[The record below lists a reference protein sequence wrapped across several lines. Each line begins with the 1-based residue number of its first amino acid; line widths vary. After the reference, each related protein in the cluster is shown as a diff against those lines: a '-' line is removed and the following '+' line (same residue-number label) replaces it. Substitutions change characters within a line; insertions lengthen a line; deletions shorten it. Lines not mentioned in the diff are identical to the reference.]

1 MTFKIAFLPGDGVGP
16 EVARAARDVMKRA
29 GELFAI
35 PLKVEEFD
43 FGGVAID
50 RYGEPL
56 PPATLTA
63 CIEADAAFLGA
74 VGGPKWD
81 KGGPR
86 PESGLL
92 ALRKHL
98 NVFANLRPIR
108 VIPGMEA
115 RSPLKAERARD
126 CDILIIRE
134 LTGGLYFGEKIEGA
148 DRASDSCVYTRA
160 EVERVARL
168 AFEAARRRR
177 GKVTSVD
184 KANVMATSRLWR
196 AAVISLHESEFH
208 DVELEHVLV
217 DAMAMK
223 LIQRPA
229 AFDVVLT
236 ENLFGD
242 ILSDEA
248 SVIAGSIGLAPSASI
263 GVGSCGLY
271 EPIHGSAPDIAGQ
284 NKANPVGAIL
294 SGAMLM
300 RFSLNNEPAARA
312 IEIAVETN
320 LAAGFGTADI
330 GGRDSCSAFSER
342 VARSLGE
349 QKASFA

>member
-1 MTFKIAFLPGDGVGP
+1 MTFRIAFLPGDGVGP
-16 EVARAARDVMKRA
+16 EVAAAARRVMMRA
-29 GELFAI
+29 GEIFGV
-35 PLKVEEFD
+35 PMKFEDYD

-50 RYGEPL
+50 RHGDPL
-56 PPATLTA
+56 PPETLTE
-63 CIEADAAFLGA
+63 CLEADAVFLGA

-81 KGGPR
+81 RGGPR
-86 PESGLL
+86 PETGLL

-98 NVFANLRPIR
+98 GVYANLRPIR
-108 VIPGMEA
+108 VMPGKEA
-115 RSPLKAERARD
+115 LSPLKEEAARGT
-126 CDILIIRE
+126 DILIIRE
-134 LTGGLYFGEKIEGA
+134 LTGGLYFGEKHEGTE
-148 DRASDSCVYTRA
+148 RASDNCVYTRE
-160 EVERVARL
+160 EVTRIARI
-168 AFEAARRRR
+168 AFEAARARR

-196 AAVISLHESEFH
+196 ATVIALHETEYP

-229 AFDVVLT
+229 QFDVVLT

-248 SVIAGSIGLAPSASI
+248 SVIAGSIGLAPSASL
-263 GVGSCGLY
+263 GDGARGLY

-284 NKANPVGAIL
+284 DKANPAGAIL

-300 RFSLNNEPAARA
+300 RFSLQQEEAACA
-312 IEIAVETN
+312 IERAVEATIEK
-320 LAAGFGTADI
+320 GFGTGDI
-330 GGRDSCSAFSER
+330 GGRDSCSEFAER
-342 VARSLGE
+342 AAAAVKR
-349 QKASFA
+349 

>member
-1 MTFKIAFLPGDGVGP
+1 MTNKIVFLPGDGVGP
-16 EVARAARDVMKRA
+16 EVSAAARAVLLRA
-29 GELFAI
+29 GAI
-35 PLKVEEFD
+35 FSISLAFEEFD
-43 FGGVAID
+43 FGGLAID
-50 RYGEPL
+50 RHGDPL
-56 PPATLTA
+56 PPETLA
-63 CIEADAAFLGA
+63 GCLAADAVFLGA
-74 VGGPKWD
+74 VGGPKWE

-86 PESGLL
+86 PETGLL

-98 NVFANLRPIR
+98 GVYANLRPMR
-108 VIPGMEA
+108 VMPGKESL
-115 RSPLKAERARD
+115 SPLTPDRARD
-126 CDILIIRE
+126 TDILIIRE
-134 LTGGLYFGEKIEGA
+134 LTGGLYFGEKQEGTE
-148 DRASDSCVYTRA
+148 RAVDTCAYTRA
-160 EVERVARL
+160 EVLRISKI

-196 AAVISLHESEFH
+196 AAVIALHEAEYR

-248 SVIAGSIGLAPSASI
+248 SVIAGSIVLAPSASL
-263 GVGSCGLY
+263 GDGTRGLY

-294 SGAMLM
+294 SGAMLL
-300 RFSLNNEPAARA
+300 RFSLNAEDAARA
-312 IEIAVETN
+312 IERAVEETIN
-320 LAAGFGTADI
+320 SGFGTADI
-330 GGRDSCSAFSER
+330 GGSDGCGEFSER
-342 VARSLGE
+342 ILAAV
-349 QKASFA
+349 KK

>member
-1 MTFKIAFLPGDGVGP
+1 MTFKFAFLPGDGVGP
-16 EVARAARDVMKRA
+16 EVARAARDVLKRI

-35 PLKVEEFD
+35 PLKFDEYD

-50 RYGEPL
+50 RHGDPL
-56 PPATLTA
+56 PPETLTA
-63 CIEADAAFLGA
+63 CLGADAVFLGA

-81 KGGPR
+81 RGGPR
-86 PESGLL
+86 PETGLL

-98 NVFANLRPIR
+98 EVFGNLRPIR
-108 VIPGMEA
+108 VLKGMEA
-115 RSPLKAERARD
+115 HSPLTPDRARD
-126 CDILIIRE
+126 CDILIVRE
-134 LTGGLYFGEKIEGA
+134 LTGGLYFGEKQEGI

-160 EVERVARL
+160 EVERVARI
-168 AFEAARRRR
+168 AFSAARRRR

-196 AAVISLHESEFH
+196 AAVVALHETEFR
-208 DVELEHVLV
+208 DIELEHVLV

-248 SVIAGSIGLAPSASI
+248 SVIAGSIGLAPSASL
-263 GVGSCGLY
+263 GEGTRGLY

-284 NKANPVGAIL
+284 NRANPVGAIL

-300 RFSLNNEPAARA
+300 RFSLKNEEAARA
-312 IEIAVETN
+312 IENAVERT
-320 LAAGFGTADI
+320 LAAGFGTGDI
-330 GGRDSCSAFSER
+330 GGRDTCGEFAER
-342 VARSLGE
+342 IVDALRT
-349 QKASFA
+349 

>member
-1 MTFKIAFLPGDGVGP
+1 MTYKIAYLPGDGVGP
-16 EVARAARDVMKRA
+16 EVAAAARAVMMRA
-29 GELFAI
+29 GEIFSI
-35 PLKVEEFD
+35 PLKFEEHD

-50 RYGEPL
+50 RHGDPL
-56 PPATLTA
+56 PPGTLTG
-63 CIEADAAFLGA
+63 CLDSDAVFLGA

-86 PESGLL
+86 PETGLL

-98 NVFANLRPIR
+98 GVYANLRPIR
-108 VIPGMEA
+108 VMPGMEKH
-115 RSPLKAERARD
+115 SPLTPERARD
-126 CDILIIRE
+126 CDILILRE
-134 LTGGLYFGEKIEGA
+134 LTGGLYFGEKHEGTE
-148 DRASDSCVYTRA
+148 RASDTCVYTRE
-160 EVERVARL
+160 EVTRVARI
-168 AFEAARRRR
+168 AFEAARARR

-196 AAVISLHESEFH
+196 AAVIALHETEYR

-248 SVIAGSIGLAPSASI
+248 SVIAGSIGLAPSASL
-263 GVGSCGLY
+263 GDGTRGLY

-284 NKANPVGAIL
+284 DKANPAGAIL
-294 SGAMLM
+294 SGAMLL
-300 RFSLNNEPAARA
+300 RFSLKKEEAAAA
-312 IEIAVETN
+312 IKRAVEETI
-320 LAAGFGTADI
+320 AAGFGTGDI
-330 GGRDSCSAFSER
+330 GGRDSCSKFAER
-342 VARSLGE
+342 VAGAIVL
-349 QKASFA
+349 

>member
-1 MTFKIAFLPGDGVGP
+1 MSHRIAYLPGDGVGP
-16 EVARAARDVMKRA
+16 EVSAAARMVMLRA
-29 GELFAI
+29 DEIFGI
-35 PLKVEEFD
+35 RLKFDEYD
-43 FGGVAID
+43 FGGVAVD
-50 RYGEPL
+50 RHGDPL

-63 CIEADAAFLGA
+63 CLEADAVFLGA

-86 PESGLL
+86 PETGLL

-98 NVFANLRPIR
+98 GVYANLRPIR
-108 VIPGMEA
+108 VMPGMEKL
-115 RSPLKAERARD
+115 SPLTADRARD
-126 CDILIIRE
+126 VDILIIRE
-134 LTGGLYFGEKIEGA
+134 LTGGLYFGEKHEGLE
-148 DRASDSCVYTRA
+148 RASDHCVYMRE
-160 EVERVARL
+160 EVVRVARI
-168 AFEAARRRR
+168 AFEAARGRK

-196 AAVISLHESEFH
+196 AAVVALHETEYR

-248 SVIAGSIGLAPSASI
+248 SVIAGSIGLAPSASL
-263 GVGSCGLY
+263 GAGAAGLY
-271 EPIHGSAPDIAGQ
+271 EPIHGSAPDIAGED
-284 NKANPVGAIL
+284 KANPAGAIL
-294 SGAMLM
+294 SGAMLL
-300 RFSLNNEPAARA
+300 RFSLKEEAAARA
-312 IEIAVETN
+312 IERAVEETI
-320 LAAGFGTADI
+320 AAGYGTADL
-330 GGRDSCSAFSER
+330 GGRDRC
-342 VARSLGE
+342 GE
-349 QKASFA
+349 FAKRAAEAVRA